1 MPRIL
6 LINVVFSL
14 FVFMSAARIY
24 VLPRVNASSL
34 QWIAPP
40 ILLLHAMR
48 HLGLLFLAP
57 GVTLPGLPP
66 QFAYPAALGDLLS
79 AVLAMIA
86 LFVLRASPTKAIPW
100 LWLFSIVGTI
110 DFISSITLA
119 NIFGAAPYLSAAY
132 WIPSFWVP
140 MLITGH
146 VILWVQLFRLRSS
159 SSAARSPE
167 AISAHAR

>member
-1 MPRIL
+1 VPRIL

-14 FVFMSAARIY
+14 FVFMTAARIY
-24 VLPRVNASSL
+24 VFPRINASSL
-34 QWIAPP
+34 VWVAPP
-40 ILLLHAMR
+40 ILLLHALR
-48 HLGLLFLAP
+48 HLGLMFLAP
-57 GVTLPGLPP
+57 GVTLPGLSP

-110 DFISSITLA
+110 DFISSVTLA

-140 MLITGH
+140 LLITGH
-146 VILWVQLFRLRSS
+146 VILWVQLFRLRSATS
-159 SSAARSPE
+159 LVLPPE
-167 AISAHAR
+167 ALSGRAP